1 VQTNAPK
8 NRLVSFISW
17 LNLSALTRVH
27 QRGGDSQTSEP
38 TGSNKREELAQ
49 AFGEMTE
56 SLVWREETIRQLAAI
71 VQSSEDAIISLT
83 LDNIIASWNRG
94 AERLYGYSAQDV
106 LGRSAFLLVPPDRQ
120 EEEQTILR
128 KIKQGES
135 LLRYETMRVRKDGG
149 CRYVSL
155 TIPPIRNASGVV
167 TGASAVAQDITERKQ
182 AEERLRESERRY
194 RHLVENSQGLICTHT
209 LDGTLLSINPAAAH
223 LLGYQPEEMG
233 GRNFREF
240 LAPAV
245 QPRFSD
251 YLERI
256 RHGETDSGLL
266 RMITKTGDERI
277 VVYRNTKFEEAG
289 KAPYVLGHAQ
299 DITDLRRAE
308 KELQRQREVLMQT
321 EKLAA
326 MGTLLAG
333 VAHELNNPLAAVQG
347 HTFILRKTAKD
358 PQIVKRVKEIEEAIE
373 RCAKI
378 VHTFVNLARP
388 YPSSRQQIW
397 LNKVVQEAVD
407 LLAYQFRLDNIEVIL
422 DFAEDLPLIWADPHQ
437 LHEVMLNLLTNAQQA
452 MRGASPPRLLTIS
465 TRLNPQ
471 SQTISLEI
479 DDTGPGVPAE
489 IRSRIFEPLFTT
501 RAPGEG
507 TGLGLSVSQG
517 IIQSHGGTIELAE
530 AEGPGAVFRIE
541 LPVERR
547 GS

>member
-1 VQTNAPK
+1 MLK
-8 NRLVSFISW
+8 NRFASFVSW
-17 LNLSALTRVH
+17 LGLHVLTGAHPRA
-27 QRGGDSQTSEP
+27 RNSLFTDSH
-38 TGSNKREELAQ
+38 GSDGREKREE
-49 AFGEMTE
+49 FTHTFDEMTE
-56 SLVWREETIRQLAAI
+56 SLARREETIRQLAAI

-94 AERLYGYSAQDV
+94 AERLYGYAAREV
-106 LGRSAFLLVPPDRQ
+106 LGRPAFLFVPPDRQ
-120 EEEQTILR
+120 DEEQTILK

-135 LLRYETMRVRKDGG
+135 LLHYETMRVRKDGT

-155 TIPPIRNASGVV
+155 TISPIRNASGAV
-167 TGASAVAQDITERKQ
+167 TGASAVARDITERKQ

-209 LDGTLLSINPAAAH
+209 LDGTLLSVNPAAAQ
-223 LLGYQPEEMG
+223 LLGYQPEQIV
-233 GRNFREF
+233 GRNLREF

-245 QPRFSD
+245 QPSFGD

-256 RHGETDSGLL
+256 RQGVTDSGLL
-266 RMITKTGDERI
+266 RLITKMGDERV

-289 KAPYVLGHAQ
+289 NAPYVLGHAQ
-299 DITDLRRAE
+299 DITELRRAE
-308 KELQRQREVLMQT
+308 KELQQQREVLMQT

-326 MGTLLAG
+326 MGSLLAG

-358 PQIVKRVKEIEEAIE
+358 AEVVRRVKEIEEATE
-373 RCAKI
+373 RCARI
-378 VHTFVNLARP
+378 VQTFVNLARP
-388 YPSSRQQIW
+388 YPSTRQQVW
-397 LNKVVQEAVD
+397 LNKLVQEALD
-407 LLAYQFRLDNIEVIL
+407 LLAYQLRLDNIEVIL
-422 DFAEDLPLIWADPHQ
+422 DLAGDLPLIWADPHQ

-471 SQTISLEI
+471 SQTISIEI

-517 IIQSHGGTIELAE
+517 IIRSHGGTIELLSTT
-530 AEGPGAVFRIE
+530 GPGAVFRIE

-547 GS
+547 HAT

>member
-1 VQTNAPK
+1 
-8 NRLVSFISW
+8 
-17 LNLSALTRVH
+17 
-27 QRGGDSQTSEP
+27 
-38 TGSNKREELAQ
+38 
-49 AFGEMTE
+49 
-56 SLVWREETIRQLAAI
+56 
-71 VQSSEDAIISLT
+71 
-83 LDNIIASWNRG
+83 
-94 AERLYGYSAQDV
+94 
-106 LGRSAFLLVPPDRQ
+106 
-120 EEEQTILR
+120 
-128 KIKQGES
+128 
-135 LLRYETMRVRKDGG
+135 MRVRKDGT

-155 TIPPIRNASGVV
+155 TISPIRNASGAV
-167 TGASAVAQDITERKQ
+167 TGASAVARDITERKQ

-209 LDGTLLSINPAAAH
+209 LDGTLLSVNPAAAQ
-223 LLGYQPEEMG
+223 LLGYQPEQIV
-233 GRNFREF
+233 GRNLREF

-245 QPRFSD
+245 QPPFGD

-256 RHGETDSGLL
+256 RQGGTDNGLL
-266 RMITKTGDERI
+266 RLITKMGDERV

-299 DITDLRRAE
+299 DITELRRAE
-308 KELQRQREVLMQT
+308 KELQQQREVLMQT

-326 MGTLLAG
+326 MGSLLAG

-358 PQIVKRVKEIEEAIE
+358 AEVVRRVKEIEEATE
-373 RCAKI
+373 RCARI
-378 VHTFVNLARP
+378 VQTFVNLARP
-388 YPSSRQQIW
+388 YPSTRQQVW
-397 LNKVVQEAVD
+397 LNKLVQEAID
-407 LLAYQFRLDNIEVIL
+407 LLAYQLRLDNIEVIL
-422 DFAEDLPLIWADPHQ
+422 DLAGDLPLIWADPHQ

-471 SQTISLEI
+471 SQTISIEI

-507 TGLGLSVSQG
+507 TGLGLSVSQR
-517 IIQSHGGTIELAE
+517 IIQSHGGTIELLSTT
-530 AEGPGAVFRIE
+530 GPGAVFRIE

-547 GS
+547 HAT